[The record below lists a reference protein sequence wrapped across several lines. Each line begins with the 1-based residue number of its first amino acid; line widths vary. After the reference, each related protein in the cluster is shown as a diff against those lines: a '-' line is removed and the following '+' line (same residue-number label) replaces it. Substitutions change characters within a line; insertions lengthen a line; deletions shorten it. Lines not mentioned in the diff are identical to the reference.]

1 MQAVAPK
8 LPKSD
13 FFNGLL
19 AVIGAIAYVSRRHHS
34 PISFWGPLLWGSLP
48 MFFPLVA
55 TTIRPE
61 HCDPL
66 YLMRELGQS
75 RDYIILLE
83 STD

>member
-1 MQAVAPK
+1 
-8 LPKSD
+8 
-13 FFNGLL
+13 
-19 AVIGAIAYVSRRHHS
+19 
-34 PISFWGPLLWGSLP
+34 

-83 STD
+83 STDRHLKTHDYSFLALGARDVIEVKNGASRGSRFVPDG